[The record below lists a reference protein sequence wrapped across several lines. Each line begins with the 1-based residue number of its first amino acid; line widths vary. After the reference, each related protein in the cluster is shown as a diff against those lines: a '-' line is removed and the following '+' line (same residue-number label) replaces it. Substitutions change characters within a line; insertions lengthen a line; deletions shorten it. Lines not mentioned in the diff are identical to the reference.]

1 MGSGGAPP
9 SSATP
14 QQTKDPLVAKTDLLR
29 LTALNNMAAVYSQM
43 GRWRDAK
50 EKCSRVLQHDERN
63 TKALF
68 RRGVAHRK
76 LNLYELARA
85 DFEKARELC
94 GNSKDAA
101 IARQLKLLEK
111 DEKQCAN
118 RKKRVRKARRKKSKN
133 KKAKKA

>member
-14 QQTKDPLVAKTDLLR
+14 QKAKDPLVAKTDLLR
-29 LTALNNMAAVYSQM
+29 LTAFNNMAAVYSKM
-43 GRWRDAK
+43 GRWDDAK
-50 EKCSRVLQHDERN
+50 EKCSRVLKHDEKN

-68 RRGVAHRK
+68 RRGMAHRK

-85 DFEKARELC
+85 DLEKARELI
-94 GNSKDAA
+94 GNAKDAA

-111 DEKQCAN
+111 DEKQHAN
-118 RKKRVRKARRKKSKN
+118 RKKRVRKAR
-133 KKAKKA
+133 